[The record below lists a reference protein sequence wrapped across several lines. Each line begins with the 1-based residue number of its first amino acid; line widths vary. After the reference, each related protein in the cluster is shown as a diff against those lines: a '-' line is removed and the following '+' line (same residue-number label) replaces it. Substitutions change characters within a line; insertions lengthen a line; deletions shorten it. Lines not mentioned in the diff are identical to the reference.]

1 LQEAPIGALF
11 GGLVF
16 LILLSAFFSAAEI
29 SMMSLNRYR
38 LRHLADTGHRGAQ
51 LVMRLLERPDR
62 LLGIILLGNNFV
74 NILASSVATILALR
88 LYGEN
93 AIALA
98 AGLLTLVILIFAEVG
113 PKTVA
118 AVHPDRVAFPAAY
131 VLRPLLK
138 LLYPLVW
145 FINLNANL
153 MLKAFGVSLDQR
165 THSLSSEELRAAVRE
180 AGALIP
186 EAHQAMLL
194 GILDLEKTEV
204 DDVMVPRN
212 KIYGIDLEDEWD
224 DIVEQIMSSR
234 FTRIAVYRG
243 SLDNIVGM
251 IHLRKALNLAGSKN
265 LTRESLNQIIAEP
278 YFIPTG
284 TTLNTQLLNFR
295 EARRR
300 RGLVVD
306 EYGDILG
313 LVTLEEILEEIVGE
327 FTTRTY
333 GASEDY
339 TPEPQGSYLVKGGA
353 TLRTLNRRLGWDLPT
368 GESRTLNGLI
378 TEYLEHL
385 PETGTSLMIAGYA
398 IEILRTRGTAVD
410 VARIVPP
417 GKTES
422 AGEPNAAG
430 STSDED

>member
-1 LQEAPIGALF
+1 MV

-38 LRHLADTGHRGAQ
+38 LRHLADTGHRSAQ

-74 NILASSVATILALR
+74 NILASSVATVLALR
-88 LYGEN
+88 LYGEG
-93 AIALA
+93 AIAIA
-98 AGLLTLVILIFAEVG
+98 AGLLTLIILIFAEVG

-131 VLRPLLK
+131 VLRPMLT

-145 FINLNANL
+145 FINLIANL
-153 MLKAFGVSLDQR
+153 MLKVFGVSLDQR

-194 GILDLEKTEV
+194 GILDLEKIEV

-224 DIVEQIMSSR
+224 EIVEKIMSSR

-251 IHLRKALNLAGSKN
+251 VHLRKALNLAGSRN
-265 LTRESLNQIIAEP
+265 LTRESFSQIIAEA
-278 YFIPTG
+278 YFIPSG

-333 GASEDY
+333 ATSGDY
-339 TPEPQGSYLVKGGA
+339 TREPQGSYVVKGGA
-353 TLRTLNRRLGWDLPT
+353 SLRALNRRLGWDLPT

-385 PETGTSLMIAGYA
+385 PETGTSLMINGYA
-398 IEILRTRGTAVD
+398 IEILRTRGTAID
-410 VARIVPP
+410 AARIVPP
-417 GKTES
+417 GKGG
-422 AGEPNAAG
+422 GETDNAAG
-430 STSDED
+430 TTSGDD